1 MRLCLTQYSKKM
13 TIQLYLLDKSIYH
26 RLYDNRFEKNTNIFY
41 RSIFLS
47 TFLKFFFFFVN
58 FLTPIKI
65 ERTRQFSTFGCY
77 SFFFGGFRF
86 FFKGQLI
93 SKCLFGVIVSTK
105 IAKKYYKNF
114 CPKSFYSF
122 LGASWKLFCA
132 SWKLFCA
139 SCRLSY

>member
-1 MRLCLTQYSKKM
+1 MKM
-13 TIQLYLLDKSIYH
+13 LQIKTLLLIY
-26 RLYDNRFEKNTNIFY
+26 
-41 RSIFLS
+41 FLS
-47 TFLKFFFFFVN
+47 TD
-58 FLTPIKI
+58 
-65 ERTRQFSTFGCY
+65 E
-77 SFFFGGFRF
+77 FRF
-86 FFKGQLI
+86 KIKCIFYYLGYEEAASQGLVAGVNAAAKGQLI